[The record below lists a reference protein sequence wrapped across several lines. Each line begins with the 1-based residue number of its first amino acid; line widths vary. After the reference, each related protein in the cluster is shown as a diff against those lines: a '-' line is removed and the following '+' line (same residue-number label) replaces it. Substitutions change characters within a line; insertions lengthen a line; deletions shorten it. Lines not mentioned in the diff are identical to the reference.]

1 MESQITS
8 LEALG
13 FNYVSKCE
21 REIPSRRE
29 FVKTLADSLRLH
41 FYNKALT
48 SPADST
54 LDHLHYNERLTQC
67 PFPIKNT
74 ELVKPLKL
82 LIVED
87 NLHIAKQ
94 LGDFLSGLRW
104 QVDFANEGKLAVE
117 LASREHFDVVLLD
130 LNLPDIDGFQVCRQ
144 IKAQAPSNV
153 PILMLTARDAF
164 EDKAQGF
171 STGADDY
178 LTKPF
183 DFREVALRCEALS
196 RRQQL
201 HMKQEIQIGALRLL
215 VRDMRAEYAN
225 QNITLTQVGFKIL
238 LLLSQKYPDAVSRSH
253 ILHEIWGDAPPQSD
267 ALKSHIYSL
276 RKQVESVA
284 GYDLVRTVHNLGYQL
299 VIHDDAR
306 PI

>member
-1 MESQITS
+1 M
-8 LEALG
+8 
-13 FNYVSKCE
+13 
-21 REIPSRRE
+21 
-29 FVKTLADSLRLH
+29 
-41 FYNKALT
+41 
-48 SPADST
+48 
-54 LDHLHYNERLTQC
+54 
-67 PFPIKNT
+67 
-74 ELVKPLKL
+74 KPLKL

-94 LGDFLSGLRW
+94 LGDFLSGLHW

-201 HMKQEIQIGALRLL
+201 HIKQEIQIGALRLL
-215 VRDMRAEYAN
+215 VRDMRVEYAN
-225 QNITLTQVGFKIL
+225 HNITLTQVGFKIL

-284 GYDLVRTVHNLGYQL
+284 GYDLIRTVHNLGYQL
-299 VIHDDAR
+299 VIHDDVR

>member
-1 MESQITS
+1 M
-8 LEALG
+8 
-13 FNYVSKCE
+13 
-21 REIPSRRE
+21 
-29 FVKTLADSLRLH
+29 
-41 FYNKALT
+41 
-48 SPADST
+48 
-54 LDHLHYNERLTQC
+54 
-67 PFPIKNT
+67 
-74 ELVKPLKL
+74 KPLKL

-87 NLHIAKQ
+87 NPHIAKQ
-94 LGDFLSGLRW
+94 LGDFLSALHW
-104 QVDFANEGKLAVE
+104 QVDFASEGKHAVQ
-117 LASREHFDVVLLD
+117 LASAEHFDVVLLD
-130 LNLPDIDGFQVCRQ
+130 LNLPDIDGFQVCQQ

-171 STGADDY
+171 ATGADDY

-201 HMKQEIQIGALRLL
+201 HVKQEMQIGALRLF
-215 VRDMRAEYAN
+215 VREMRADYAD
-225 QNITLTQVGFKIL
+225 QSIPLTQVGFKIL
-238 LLLSQKYPDAVSRSH
+238 LLLAQKYPDAVSRSQ
-253 ILHEIWGDAPPQSD
+253 ILHDIWGDAPPQSD

-276 RKQVESVA
+276 RKQLESVA

-299 VIHDDAR
+299 VMHDDVR